1 MTEPRVKS
9 ELWVKAQLRLCD
21 MAFLPAVVARRGDPD
36 AGLVLIKVNR
46 LGRGCE
52 LLGRRFNDDGERV
65 WTVIAGGLEPDAEPS
80 CDAYIARELQI
91 DTDLWVI
98 EIEDVQGQYKPD
110 GQEPLRPKPKS

>member
-21 MAFLPAVVARRGDPD
+21 MAFLPAVVVRRGDRD
-36 AGLVLIKVNR
+36 AGLVLIKLNR

-65 WTVIAGGLEPDAEPS
+65 WTVIAGGADAGAEQA

-98 EIEDVQGQYKPD
+98 EIEDVQGAYKPD
-110 GQEPLRPKPKS
+110 GQVPRRPTPRS